1 MSCTLTS
8 FVKEWN
14 YYTRRDSRA
23 NIIIA
28 NATKRDG
35 SQMRMISLLGMTFL
49 PGTFLAVS
57 LSNPPS
63 TMVRML
69 GGEYPLTYLFTKD
82 NVLYGLL

>member
-1 MSCTLTS
+1 VGPLTIVAKIHKTWLS
-8 FVKEWN
+8 ADIEIHPGM
-14 YYTRRDSRA
+14 A

-57 LSNPPS
+57 PINHLNTYQLEESIAQ
-63 TMVRML
+63 RMR
-69 GGEYPLTYLFTKD
+69 
-82 NVLYGLL
+82 N